1 MAAPGAAVHPLV
13 EPLRALLGVW
23 RGEGEGTFPT
33 ITAFK
38 YGEEITFVHA
48 HASKPVIAYAHKTF
62 RLADKAPMHAESGFL
77 RPKADG
83 SVACVIAQATG
94 MAENSQGTFAGGVL
108 SLRSTAIG
116 GAEKVLE
123 VAREYTLSEDGELS
137 TLRYEISMRTTTQPL
152 QPHLRATLR
161 RVAST

>member
-1 MAAPGAAVHPLV
+1 MHPLV

-33 ITAFK
+33 ISAFK

-62 RLADKAPMHAESGFL
+62 KLADKAPMHAESGFL
-77 RPKADG
+77 RLALDG

-123 VAREYTLSEDGELS
+123 VAREYTLSEDGE

>member
-1 MAAPGAAVHPLV
+1 MAAPSLAAVHPLV

-33 ITAFK
+33 ISAFK

-48 HASKPVIAYAHKTF
+48 HESKPVIAYAHKTF

-77 RPKADG
+77 RPKDG

-94 MAENSQGTFAGGVL
+94 MAENATGTFANGVL

-123 VAREYTLSEDGELS
+123 VAREYTLSEDGE
-137 TLRYEISMRTTTQPL
+137 TLRYEISMRTTSQPL